1 MRFWIC
7 LLAILPFALCGC
19 NQEDDIN
26 EIFASGQTWHWSNS
40 YNTSNW
46 ENDNEANDP
55 LNREKMQHI
64 NQNQNAFNIV
74 FEEDGTVTGNGENF
88 SFTGTWSANGDDH
101 SFFIR
106 LTTQGTPSGLDKT
119 FYDEISTAKFYRG
132 SSILLKLFNADKNH
146 FIQFY
151 PLGFAD

>member
-1 MRFWIC
+1 MKNWIY
-7 LLAILPFALCGC
+7 LLAALPLIFCGC

-46 ENDNEANDP
+46 ENNNEASDP
-55 LNREKMQHI
+55 LSGEQVRHI

-74 FEEDGTVTGNGENF
+74 FEQDGSVIGNGENF
-88 SFTGTWSANGDDH
+88 SFTGTWSADGKDH
-101 SFFIR
+101 SFFIK
-106 LTTQGTPSGLDKT
+106 LTTQGTPSGLDKI

-132 SSILLKLFNADKNH
+132 NSTLLKLFNADRNH

>member
-1 MRFWIC
+1 MKNWIY
-7 LLAILPFALCGC
+7 LLAALPLIFCGC

-46 ENDNEANDP
+46 ENNNEASDP
-55 LNREKMQHI
+55 LSGEQVRHI

-74 FEEDGTVTGNGENF
+74 FEQDGSVIGNGENF
-88 SFTGTWSANGDDH
+88 SFTGTWSADGKDH
-101 SFFIR
+101 SFFIK
-106 LTTQGTPSGLDKT
+106 LTTQGTPSGLDKI

-132 SSILLKLFNADKNH
+132 SSTLLKLFNADRNH